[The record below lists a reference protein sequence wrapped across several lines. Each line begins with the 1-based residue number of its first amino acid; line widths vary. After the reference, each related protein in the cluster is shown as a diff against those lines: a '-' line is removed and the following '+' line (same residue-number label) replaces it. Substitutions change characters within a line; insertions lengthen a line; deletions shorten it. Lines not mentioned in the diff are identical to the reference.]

1 MPHGGVPAPQG
12 CPQSVGDTT
21 EGGGE
26 VSLSLL
32 LEAVERRALR
42 GGPRPALLLLLLPLL
57 HALPDDSLGGG
68 TQDVRNPKSEGFL
81 GGEGSRGGDTHPLLL
96 VGHLPLAPQQAPGG
110 AAALRPPPRLEL
122 ALGLGVKTLE
132 KGGETDNKRARG

>member
-1 MPHGGVPAPQG
+1 MGVSQPR
-12 CPQSVGDTT
+12 GDVPKPLGTPRR
-21 EGGGE
+21 GGGS
-26 VSLSLL
+26 VLMSLSLL

-57 HALPDDSLGGG
+57 HALPDDSLGGDNN
-68 TQDVRNPKSEGFL
+68 TSETPNLNFFW
-81 GGEGSRGGDTHPLLL
+81 GGGLKGDTHPLLL

-122 ALGLGVKTLE
+122 ALGVGVKTLGKMGK
-132 KGGETDNKRARG
+132 KGQ